1 MIEYRGIKY
10 REFETQDELVQW
22 ERETLT
28 GYKELNTWDNPKRK
42 ALESYAGYL
51 YRRMNSECRMS
62 QKGNVVS
69 GRKYVVDNISNLSLI
84 MQETPVPINVVT
96 HRYIHQKAFPNLL
109 RASRDEYKLKG
120 IGFLLEKGFSST
132 TLLPTLYA
140 EQILGEGVEF
150 FVQLTILVPKGSLG
164 AFPTLIAGRSNE
176 AELVLAPYSKI
187 KILSW
192 RGRHITGILCEQQEI
207 FPVYDEKLDPWK

>member
-10 REFETQDELVQW
+10 REFETQNELVQW

-42 ALESYAGYL
+42 ALEFYAGNL
-51 YRRMNSECRMS
+51 YGPINSECRAS
-62 QKGNVVS
+62 QKGIVVS
-69 GRKYVVDNISNLSLI
+69 GRKYVVDSIFNLSLL
-84 MQETPVPINVVT
+84 MKENPVPINVVT

-140 EQILGEGVEF
+140 EQILGESVDF
-150 FVQLTILVPKGSLG
+150 FIQLTILVPKGSLG
-164 AFPTLIAGRSNE
+164 VFPTLIAGRSNE
-176 AELVLAPYSKI
+176 AELILAPYSKI
-187 KILSW
+187 RILSW
-192 RGRHITGILCEQQEI
+192 RGKHITGILCAQQKI
-207 FPVYDEKLDPWK
+207 FPVYDEKLDLWK